1 MKIWHSIMGTLHTS
15 YLKTCYACPC
25 PKAKGSLYISNSIM
39 LLLSIYGYHMED
51 T

>member
-15 YLKTCYACPC
+15 YLKTCYAY

-39 LLLSIYGYHMED
+39 LLLSIYGQHKED